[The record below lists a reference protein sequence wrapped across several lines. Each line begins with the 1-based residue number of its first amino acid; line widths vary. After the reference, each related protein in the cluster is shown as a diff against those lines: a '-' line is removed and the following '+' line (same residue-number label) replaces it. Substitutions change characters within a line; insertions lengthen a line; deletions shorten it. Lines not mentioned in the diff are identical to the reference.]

1 VRFLLLN
8 QFYPPDAA
16 PTGVYLHDVARGLVD
31 AGHEVRVLV
40 SRRGYDGSGPF
51 AARETMDGVDV
62 RRLATA
68 PFGDGVVW
76 RGASQLSY
84 LGLAAPRA
92 VAGGWAEHVVTMT
105 SPPYVGLLGA
115 LAAHVRAATHVHWAM
130 DLYPDVLDAHGV
142 GGGAQRPL
150 RALARWQ
157 MRATRLVIAPS
168 ADMAER
174 LRARVGENTAVA
186 DVPLWTRPHERTAN
200 LSALRQ
206 AFGWPADRLVLLY
219 SGNLGLGHRF
229 DEFLAAAR
237 ALGPEGPL
245 WVFAGGG
252 ARRGEI
258 EAVASAEGAVRFLAY
273 ADPEE
278 HRARA
283 LAADVHL
290 MSLRTSWDGLIVP
303 SKLQAAFGAGRPA
316 IFVGS
321 RTGDVGRWIAESGGG
336 WTVDEGD
343 TAGLLR
349 AVAEAGDPEE
359 RRRRGEAALAFARDR
374 FAPERNVARMVELLV
389 RARG

>member
-16 PTGVYLHDVARGLVD
+16 PTGVYLHDVARGLVA
-31 AGHEVRVLV
+31 AGHEVRVLA
-40 SRRGYDGSGPF
+40 SRRGYDGGGPF

-62 RRLATA
+62 RRLPTA
-68 PFGDGVVW
+68 PFGYGAVW
-76 RGASQLSY
+76 RGASHLSY
-84 LGLAAPRA
+84 LALALPRA
-92 VAGGWAEHVVTMT
+92 VAGGWAEHVVTLT
-105 SPPYVGLLGA
+105 SPPYVGVLGA
-115 LAAHVRAATHVHWAM
+115 LAARLRAATHVHWAM
-130 DLYPDVLDAHGV
+130 DLYPDVLDAHGM
-142 GGGAQRPL
+142 GGWVQGPL

-157 MRATRLVIAPS
+157 MRATRLVLTPS

-174 LRARVGENTAVA
+174 LRARAGTNTAVA
-186 DVPLWTRPHERTAN
+186 DVPLWTRPHERAAN
-200 LSALRQ
+200 LGALRQ
-206 AFGWPADRLVLLY
+206 AFGWPAHALVLLY

-237 ALGPEGPL
+237 RLGPDGPL

-258 EAVASAEGAVRFLAY
+258 EAAASDAPVRLLAY
-273 ADPEE
+273 ADPAE

-290 MSLRTSWDGLIVP
+290 LSLRTSWDGLIVP
-303 SKLQAAFGAGRPA
+303 SKLQAAFGAGRPV
-316 IFVGS
+316 IFVGN
-321 RTGDVGRWIAESGGG
+321 RRGDIGRWIAESGGG

-343 TAGLLR
+343 TDGLLR

-359 RRRRGEAALAFARDR
+359 RRKRGDAALAFALER
-374 FAPERNVARMVELLV
+374 FGPERNVGRMVELIV

>member
-16 PTGVYLHDVARGLVD
+16 PTGVYLHDVARGLVA
-31 AGHEVRVLV
+31 AGHEVRVLA

-51 AARETMDGVDV
+51 PSRETVDGVDV
-62 RRLATA
+62 RRLASA
-68 PFGDGVVW
+68 PFGHG
-76 RGASQLSY
+76 RAGRAASYASY
-84 LGLAAPRA
+84 LALALPRA
-92 VAGGWAEHVVTMT
+92 VAGGWAEHVVTLT
-105 SPPYVGLLGA
+105 SPPYVGVLGA
-115 LAAHVRAATHVHWAM
+115 LAARVRAATHVHWAM
-130 DLYPDVLDAHGV
+130 DLYPDVLYAHGM
-142 GGGAQRPL
+142 GGWMRRPL
-150 RALARWQ
+150 EALARWQ
-157 MRATRLVIAPS
+157 MRATRLVVAPS

-174 LRARVGENTAVA
+174 IRARAGEGTAVA
-186 DVPLWTRPHERTAN
+186 DVPLWTRPHERTPN

-206 AFGWPADRLVLLY
+206 ALGWPAQALVLLY

-237 ALGPEGPL
+237 TLGSAGPL

-258 EAVASAEGAVRFLAY
+258 EARAGDGPVRLLPY
-273 ADPEE
+273 ADPAD

-290 MSLRTSWDGLIVP
+290 LSLRGAWDGLIVP
-303 SKLQAAFGAGRPA
+303 SKLQAAFGAGRPV
-316 IFVGS
+316 IFVGN
-321 RTGDVGRWIAESGGG
+321 RAGDVGRWVEESGGG
-336 WTVDEGD
+336 WTVGEGD
-343 TAGLLR
+343 TDALLR

-359 RRRRGEAALAFARDR
+359 RRRRGEAALAFALDR
-374 FAPERNVARMVELLV
+374 FSPERNVARMVELIV